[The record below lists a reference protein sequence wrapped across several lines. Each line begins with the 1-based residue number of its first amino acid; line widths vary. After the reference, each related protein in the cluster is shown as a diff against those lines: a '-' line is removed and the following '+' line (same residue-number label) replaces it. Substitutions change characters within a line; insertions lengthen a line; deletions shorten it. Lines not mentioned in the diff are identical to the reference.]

1 MTGKGIGIL
10 GGTFDPVHI
19 GHLRMADA
27 VYKYMNLEQVMFIP
41 AYVAP
46 HKVGMDIAPADDRYA
61 MTKLAI
67 EPYSYFTVSDLELR
81 RSGVSYT
88 VDTLRELHR
97 QYPEKQLYFIIGAD
111 SVEQLHTWNSI
122 EEMLQL
128 ATFIGAGRPGYEGI
142 IMDNVVKNLG
152 EEARQHIMLLNTPE
166 YDVSSTDIRERIRE
180 GTSLM
185 NLVPKVVE
193 DYIYAHGLYKK

>member
-27 VYKYMNLEQVMFIP
+27 VYKCMDLEQVMFIP

-111 SVEQLHTWNSI
+111 SVEQLHTWNNI

-128 ATFIGAGRPGYEGI
+128 ATFIGAGRPGYEG

-180 GTSLM
+180 GASLM
-185 NLVPKVVE
+185 NLVPKIVE

>member
-142 IMDNVVKNLG
+142 MDNVVKNLG

>member
-27 VYKYMNLEQVMFIP
+27 VYKCMNLEQVMFIP

-142 IMDNVVKNLG
+142 MDNVVKNLG

-180 GTSLM
+180 GASLM

>member
-27 VYKYMNLEQVMFIP
+27 VYKCMDLEQVMFIP

-111 SVEQLHTWNSI
+111 SVEQLHTWNNI
-122 EEMLQL
+122 EEMLKL
-128 ATFIGAGRPGYEGI
+128 ATFIGAGRPGYEG

-180 GTSLM
+180 GASLM

>member
-27 VYKYMNLEQVMFIP
+27 VYKCMDLEQVMFIP

-142 IMDNVVKNLG
+142 MDNVVKNLG

-180 GTSLM
+180 GASLM

>member
-27 VYKYMNLEQVMFIP
+27 VYKCMNLEQVMFIP

-111 SVEQLHTWNSI
+111 SVEQLHTWNNI

-128 ATFIGAGRPGYEGI
+128 ATFIGAGRPGYEG

-180 GTSLM
+180 GASLM

>member
-19 GHLRMADA
+19 GHLCMADA
-27 VYKYMNLEQVMFIP
+27 VYKYMKLEQVMFIP

-142 IMDNVVKNLG
+142 MDNVVKNLG

-180 GTSLM
+180 GASLM

>member
-1 MTGKGIGIL
+1 VTGKGIGIL

-27 VYKYMNLEQVMFIP
+27 VYKCMDLEQVMFIP

-111 SVEQLHTWNSI
+111 SVEQLHTWNNI

-128 ATFIGAGRPGYEGI
+128 ATFIGAGRPGYEG

-180 GTSLM
+180 GASLM

>member
-142 IMDNVVKNLG
+142 MDNVVKNLG

-180 GTSLM
+180 GASLM

>member
-19 GHLRMADA
+19 GHLHMADA

-142 IMDNVVKNLG
+142 MDNVVKNLG

-180 GTSLM
+180 GASLM

>member
-27 VYKYMNLEQVMFIP
+27 VYKCMDLEQVMFIP

-111 SVEQLHTWNSI
+111 SVEQLHTWNNI

-128 ATFIGAGRPGYEGI
+128 ATFVGAGRPGYEG

-180 GTSLM
+180 GASLM

>member
-19 GHLRMADA
+19 GHLCMADA

-142 IMDNVVKNLG
+142 MDNVVKNLG

-180 GTSLM
+180 GASLM

>member
-1 MTGKGIGIL
+1 M
-10 GGTFDPVHI
+10 
-19 GHLRMADA
+19 
-27 VYKYMNLEQVMFIP
+27 
-41 AYVAP
+41 
-46 HKVGMDIAPADDRYA
+46 
-61 MTKLAI
+61 
-67 EPYSYFTVSDLELR
+67 
-81 RSGVSYT
+81 
-88 VDTLRELHR
+88 RELHR

-111 SVEQLHTWNSI
+111 SVEQLHTWNNI

-128 ATFIGAGRPGYEGI
+128 ATFIGAGRPGYEG

-180 GTSLM
+180 GASLM

>member
-1 MTGKGIGIL
+1 MTGRGIGIL

-27 VYKYMNLEQVMFIP
+27 VYKYMKLEQVMFIP

-142 IMDNVVKNLG
+142 MDNVVKNLG

-180 GTSLM
+180 GASLM

>member
-27 VYKYMNLEQVMFIP
+27 VYKCMDLEQVMFIP

-111 SVEQLHTWNSI
+111 SVEQLHTWNNI

-128 ATFIGAGRPGYEGI
+128 ATFIGAGRPGYEG

-180 GTSLM
+180 GASLM

-193 DYIYAHGLYKK
+193 IIAD

>member
-27 VYKYMNLEQVMFIP
+27 VYKCMDLEQVMFIP

-111 SVEQLHTWNSI
+111 SVEQLHTLNNI

-128 ATFIGAGRPGYEGI
+128 ATFVGAGRPGYEG

-180 GTSLM
+180 GASLM

>member
-27 VYKYMNLEQVMFIP
+27 VYKCMNLEQVMFIP

-111 SVEQLHTWNSI
+111 LSLI
-122 EEMLQL
+122 
-128 ATFIGAGRPGYEGI
+128 
-142 IMDNVVKNLG
+142 
-152 EEARQHIMLLNTPE
+152 HI
-166 YDVSSTDIRERIRE
+166 
-180 GTSLM
+180 
-185 NLVPKVVE
+185 
-193 DYIYAHGLYKK
+193 

>member
-19 GHLRMADA
+19 GHLCMADA

-142 IMDNVVKNLG
+142 MDNVVKNLG
-152 EEARQHIMLLNTPE
+152 EEVRQHIMLLNTPE

-180 GTSLM
+180 GASLM

>member
-27 VYKYMNLEQVMFIP
+27 VYKCMDLEQVMFIP

-111 SVEQLHTWNSI
+111 SVEQLHTWNNI

-128 ATFIGAGRPGYEGI
+128 ATFIGAGRPGYEG

-180 GTSLM
+180 GASLM